1 MLTLQN
7 VLLATDFSETST
19 AALDYARDLT
29 QAFRARLHVLHVL
42 EDLASRAWTTDV
54 YVASLPAIQ
63 DEMASQARKRLDA
76 VLTAEERQKLNA
88 RLEIR
93 TGSPFVEI
101 IRYARD
107 EKIDLI
113 VMGTHGRG
121 PMAHLLL
128 GSVAERV
135 VRKAPC
141 AVLTVRPAE
150 HKYVQP

>member
-1 MLTLQN
+1 
-7 VLLATDFSETST
+7 
-19 AALDYARDLT
+19 
-29 QAFRARLHVLHVL
+29 L
-42 EDLASRAWTTDV
+42 EL
-54 YVASLPAIQ
+54 
-63 DEMASQARKRLDA
+63 RK
-76 VLTAEERQKLNA
+76 
-88 RLEIR
+88 
-93 TGSPFVEI
+93 GSPFVEI

-150 HKYVQP
+150 HKFVRP